1 MRKLGKLLLLA
12 GVTALAG
19 LILSA
24 CGGGSSS
31 GGGTEGGTATV
42 LMGTAPDYL
51 DPQEMYTTQGYE
63 PGWIT
68 WTGLLTYKH
77 EDGQAGTDLIPG
89 LATDLGQVS
98 ADNKTYTYTLRKG
111 LVYSDGTPVKASDFE
126 YTIERAIRLNWGG
139 KSFFTDYIEGAE
151 DLRRRQGERH
161 FRHRHG

>member
-1 MRKLGKLLLLA
+1 MRKLGGLLLLA
-12 GVTALAG
+12 GATALAG

-31 GGGTEGGTATV
+31 SGGTEGGTATV

-77 EDGQAGTDLIPG
+77 EDGQAGTELIPG

-111 LVYSDGTPVKASDFE
+111 LVYSDGTPSDQAQLGRQE
-126 YTIERAIRLNWGG
+126 LLHGLHRGRRG
-139 KSFFTDYIEGAE
+139 
-151 DLRRRQGERH
+151 LRRRQGERH